1 MASTSGL
8 LQDKV
13 KKVKSKRG
21 RGRVLFKKYT
31 SPALLLFYLRY
42 ANRGIPF
49 FVGSSTNPCV
59 SGLT

>member
-1 MASTSGL
+1 MVLEQGL
-8 LQDKV
+8 NTIFVYSL
-13 KKVKSKRG
+13 G

-31 SPALLLFYLRY
+31 SPALLYLFYLRY